1 MAAVAA
7 VAAAAAEAA
16 LISLLVIGL
25 PRLRAALR
33 AGLRRLRH
41 ATAGRRWAKALG
53 LASAALPACE
63 AAALVGPDS
72 EGGADLI
79 QILSALT
86 RTAAVCWWAFRS
98 AARYKAMEARH
109 AAAGSLG
116 SEEHARE
123 LSEAHR
129 REARRLLEMAQYRGG
144 IYIKACQLAVSV
156 QAAALPPEY
165 REVLASLQDR
175 VPPRSFDRIRRALV
189 RELGRP
195 LEDVFSEFNPDA
207 HAAASLAQVH
217 KARLLDGTNVAVKV
231 QYPRL
236 EFAVAADLA
245 TMITLSRL
253 AAFLFPR
260 SDFRWLFQQLQRKLL
275 YELDFR
281 HEAQNSQRF
290 AALMRSRKDVAV
302 PRVYAHLSGRRLIVM
317 DWADG
322 VRVSDAEGLAAV
334 GLAPREVAVLL
345 LDVFAESQFCA
356 GYIHG
361 DPHPGNILVR
371 VRPERRN
378 WLARVL
384 LGSRPRPQL
393 VLLDHGHYVELP
405 EDLRRNYC
413 QLWAAILLGDQK
425 TAREAAA
432 ALGGEQAARILP
444 ELLRPR
450 DWGPAVTRE
459 DRRRMAAEVGIGNFA
474 DLSRVLS
481 EAPQALLDCLQL
493 STVVRGTATQ
503 LGATIPD
510 RLRVHAA
517 HAVRGMTQGALPPAK
532 LHYVGSLGSRIRRW
546 RLFATVFLM
555 RMAAALGGWVQGEH
569 VVA

>member
-1 MAAVAA
+1 
-7 VAAAAAEAA
+7 
-16 LISLLVIGL
+16 
-25 PRLRAALR
+25 
-33 AGLRRLRH
+33 
-41 ATAGRRWAKALG
+41 
-53 LASAALPACE
+53 
-63 AAALVGPDS
+63 
-72 EGGADLI
+72 
-79 QILSALT
+79 
-86 RTAAVCWWAFRS
+86 
-98 AARYKAMEARH
+98 MEARH

-189 RELGRP
+189 
-195 LEDVFSEFNPDA
+195 
-207 HAAASLAQVH
+207 H

-260 SDFRWLFQQLQRKLL
+260 SDFRWLFQQLQRRVRAGSLSNCSGQKLL